1 MSPLLARRRLW
12 LVGDDE
18 VLDALADLSRHLDYF
33 QVARLDELP
42 PDALDGNDHV
52 VIGMVDESRGR
63 ELLGRVHAAGAPGH
77 VALVPALPGMTVGA
91 RAIVA
96 AAELVDKV

>member
-1 MSPLLARRRLW
+1 MMFKRRLW

-18 VLDALADLSRHLDYF
+18 VLDAIADLSRHLDYF

-42 PDALDGNDHV
+42 PPPLDADDHP
-52 VIGMVDESRGR
+52 VIAMNVEERTR
-63 ELLGRVHAAGAPGH
+63 ELVARVGMMGEPGH
-77 VALVPALPGMTVGA
+77 VGVVPLLPGKTTGA

-96 AAELVDKV
+96 AAALVELC